1 MRLTNQKFD
10 SSLKMS
16 TLAGKKIVLGIT
28 GSIAAY
34 KAAHLT
40 RLLIKEGAEVKVVMT
55 TSASAFISPLTL
67 STLSKHPVDTEIISE
82 ESWNNHVELGLWGD
96 LIVVAPATANTL
108 AKMASGICDN
118 LLLATLLSSKCPVC
132 VAPAMDLDMWRHPAT
147 QRNLDL
153 LEKDGVK
160 IIPVGH
166 GELASGLFGDG
177 RMAEPEDIVSMISQ
191 LLSQEALEK
200 SALLSQKRVLVTAG
214 PTHEA
219 IDPVRFIGNRS
230 SGKMGI
236 AIVKS
241 LLESGAQVDLV
252 IGPVTETVPDD
263 PSLTVYRVQTAEEML
278 HACAL
283 CYPHVDA
290 AVFAA
295 AVGDYRVDQILQD
308 KLKREK
314 DKDFQMVLVPNPDIA
329 AHFGNIKRLGVVHI
343 GFALETSGDKLAYA
357 QGKLTRKNFDCI
369 VLNSPG
375 KNTGFGVETNEVT
388 LCDTADQIEHLPLM
402 PKQQVANHIIQKL
415 AHLLSA
421 L

>member
-1 MRLTNQKFD
+1 
-10 SSLKMS
+10 MS
-16 TLAGKKIVLGIT
+16 TLSGKKIVLGIT

-40 RLLIKEGAEVKVVMT
+40 RLLVKGGAEVRVIMT
-55 TSASAFISPLTL
+55 PSASAFISPLTL

-96 LIVVAPATANTL
+96 LILVAPATANTL
-108 AKMASGICDN
+108 AKMATGICDN
-118 LLLATLLSSKCPVC
+118 LLLATILSAKCPVG
-132 VAPAMDLDMWRHPAT
+132 VAPAMDLDMWRHPT
-147 QRNLDL
+147 TLRNLGL

-160 IIPVGH
+160 IIPVGT
-166 GELASGLFGDG
+166 GELASGLYGDG
-177 RMAEPEDIVSMISQ
+177 RMAEPEDIVSSLTTWLSLATHQ
-191 LLSQEALEK
+191 LPK
-200 SALLSQKRVLVTAG
+200 LLLHKRVLVTAG

-236 AIVKS
+236 AIVHS
-241 LLESGAQVDLV
+241 LLNAGAQVDLV
-252 IGPVTETVPDD
+252 IGPVTEPIPTSP
-263 PSLTVYRVQTAEEML
+263 LLNIYMVQSAAEML
-278 HACAL
+278 QACEV
-283 CYPHVDA
+283 CYPEVDA
-290 AVFAA
+290 AIFAA
-295 AVGDYRVDQILQD
+295 AVGDYRVEQILQD

-314 DKDFQMVLVPNPDIA
+314 DKGIQMVLVPNPDIA
-329 AHFGNIKRLGVVHI
+329 AHFGNIKRAGVVHI

-357 QGKLTRKNFDCI
+357 QGKLKRKHFDCI

-402 PKQQVANHIIQKL
+402 PKQQVADHITHKL
-415 AHLLSA
+415 AEMLSGTP
-421 L
+421 